1 MKIELFCEQL
11 IVILQETQGRSLFV
25 YDLCVST
32 RHSIYKW
39 YVEVCKP
46 YVEVCSRAKRK
57 LVTQVSDLDKLQFV
71 EENKMNIKARL
82 ALS

>member
-1 MKIELFCEQL
+1 MSLKQL
-11 IVILQETQGRSLFV
+11 LVILQETQGRSLFV
-25 YDLCVST
+25 YALCVST

-57 LVTQVSDLDKLQFV
+57 LVS
-71 EENKMNIKARL
+71 
-82 ALS
+82 S